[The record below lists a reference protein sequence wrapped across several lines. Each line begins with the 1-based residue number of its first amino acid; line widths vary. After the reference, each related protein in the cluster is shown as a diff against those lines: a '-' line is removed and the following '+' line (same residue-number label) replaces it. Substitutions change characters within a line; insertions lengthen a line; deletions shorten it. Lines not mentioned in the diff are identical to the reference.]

1 MGNKKSKLLMP
12 LFWITTIGCFVFG
25 YYNAAYGLE
34 TFEMFDS
41 RVGSWFMALIPLVMV
56 FGGFYAA
63 VQGKRGLFAVYLLG
77 EVIFFVF
84 NMTYLYPQYLGR
96 KIVQEETKELSDSL
110 TVYNTRINQFAFK
123 DLGKAFQTYNDLITC
138 QDNLITEIRDRNG
151 FGKHATEQLS
161 NFNKLIGSEYGL
173 TPERNKVNLPKVKAD
188 SLANVW
194 REKTNQQIDKF
205 IMANMQGGDSKA
217 KGIYEVKM
225 NVNALEKEYSPILSA
240 ILKDRSKIEI
250 IPRSEVENNEQIQQ
264 LITLAE
270 ELNNQVNIANTV
282 MAPQKIFEPIIF
294 DEETIAFPKVR
305 ELGTF
310 QHTFISAG
318 ERINKLD
325 TWGVI
330 IVCLFF
336 DLLGPCLFYLY
347 LRKSDD
353 GDDYS
358 YSGDN
363 SGGWGDDPWW
373 KKIFK

>member
-1 MGNKKSKLLMP
+1 MGNKKSKLLMA

-110 TVYNTRINQFAFK
+110 TVYNTRINLIAFK
-123 DLGKAFQTYNDLITC
+123 GLGEEYETYKNLRTC
-138 QDNLITEIRDRNG
+138 QENLITEIRDRNG
-151 FGKHATEQLS
+151 FGYHATEQLR

-173 TPERNKVNLPKVKAD
+173 TPERNKVNLPKAKAD
-188 SLANVW
+188 SLANYW
-194 REKTNQQIDKF
+194 REQTDKQIDDFVMTK
-205 IMANMQGGDSKA
+205 MSAGDSKN
-217 KGIYEVKM
+217 KELYEVKKEI
-225 NVNALEKEYSPILSA
+225 NALEKKYSPILSA

-250 IPRSEVENNEQIQQ
+250 IPRSEVENNEQIQN
-264 LITLAE
+264 LIDLAG
-270 ELNNQVNIANTV
+270 ELNNQVIRANKV

-363 SGGWGDDPWW
+363 PGGWGDDTWW